1 MKNYQQVLFRIYL
14 ILNIMIPISL
24 AHSAEMQVYASTG
37 MHSFSHEMVPS
48 YEAKSGNQLIASDD
62 TSNSVLNPVKSSE
75 SSDLIIL
82 MGAAMD
88 DLIQQ
93 GNISHIGRT
102 NIAQSGI
109 SVAIKTGWVVPNIS
123 QEFLQLMTNDRLKDR
138 YENIGLEMVNK

>member
-1 MKNYQQVLFRIYL
+1 
-14 ILNIMIPISL
+14 MIPISL

-37 MHSFSHEMVPS
+37 MHSFSHEMVLS

>member
-1 MKNYQQVLFRIYL
+1 
-14 ILNIMIPISL
+14 
-24 AHSAEMQVYASTG
+24 MQVYASTG
-37 MHSFSHEMVPS
+37 MHSFSHEMVLS

>member
-1 MKNYQQVLFRIYL
+1 
-14 ILNIMIPISL
+14 MIPISL

-109 SVAIKTGWVVPNIS
+109 SVAIKTGLVVPNIS
-123 QEFLQLMTNDRLKDR
+123 QEFLQLMTDDRLKDR

>member
-1 MKNYQQVLFRIYL
+1 
-14 ILNIMIPISL
+14 MIPISL

-37 MHSFSHEMVPS
+37 MHSFSHEMVLS

-62 TSNSVLNPVKSSE
+62 TSNSVLNRVKSSE

>member
-1 MKNYQQVLFRIYL
+1 
-14 ILNIMIPISL
+14 MIPISL

-37 MHSFSHEMVPS
+37 MHSFSHEMVLS

-62 TSNSVLNPVKSSE
+62 TSNSVLNRVKSSE

-109 SVAIKTGWVVPNIS
+109 SVAIKTGLVVPNIS
-123 QEFLQLMTNDRLKDR
+123 QEFLQLMTDDRLKDR